1 MLSMLSPLSNE
12 KGMTLIEL
20 LGSLVILSIVLI
32 GFFSVFTQSAKMQN
46 ANEEH
51 MIATN
56 LARTALDDVREM
68 DTDALSLETYEQ
80 FNMTGFPQVPSVT
93 QSGHF
98 HTHPNHSLK
107 LQLSEEPNSSLW
119 LAKIIIFSNEKALT
133 ETYTYIEVG
142 SE

>member
-1 MLSMLSPLSNE
+1 MLSPLSNE

-46 ANEEH
+46 TNEEQ
-51 MIATN
+51 MVATN

-68 DTDALSLETYEQ
+68 GTEAFTLDTYEQ
-80 FNMTGFPQVPSVT
+80 FNMDGYPQVPSVT
-93 QSGHF
+93 QSGNF
-98 HTHPNHSLK
+98 HTHPNYSLT
-107 LQLSEEPNSSLW
+107 LQLSEESNSSLW
-119 LAKIIIFSNEKALT
+119 LAKIIIFSDEKALT
-133 ETYTYIEVG
+133 ETYTYIEVD